1 VNYDDRRLWEYFAK
15 LDYYDKDYFSVEELK
30 FLFETYPI
38 FNAGVFTVE
47 SDREYL
53 LEMTTRGYILEEHA
67 KVLRK
72 AMDYYEL
79 RSEESGE
86 WRRELSEV
94 FEADLARRRQIFESE
109 NVTSNEDAS
118 DEGYSSDVAEEE
130 VDTDSESEMAEH
142 Q

>member
-1 VNYDDRRLWEYFAK
+1 
-15 LDYYDKDYFSVEELK
+15 VEELK
-30 FLFETYPI
+30 FLFETFSI
-38 FNAGVFTVE
+38 FNEGEFTVE

-53 LEMTTRGYILEEHA
+53 LQMTTRGCILEEHA

-79 RSEESGE
+79 RSEELGE

-94 FEADLARRRQIFESE
+94 FDADLARRRQIFESE

-118 DEGYSSDVAEEE
+118 DEGYSSDLAEEE
-130 VDTDSESEMAEH
+130 VDTDSESEMEEH